1 MMRKPK
7 INIVTLGCSKNK
19 VDSERLAASLSHC
32 YDIMHDF
39 DKKSDVVIIN
49 TCGFIG
55 DAKEESIDTILEYA
69 ELRKANKIKKLYVM
83 GCLSQRYRK
92 ELQNE
97 IHEVDGFFGV
107 ESVSLIAEDIL
118 DLEMGLGDGS
128 RGRVSGTENGN
139 KRLFLKDSD
148 NCTDSETLPYNH
160 NRILSTPSHYAYLK
174 ISEGCN
180 RRCAFC
186 AIPLIRGE
194 HVSVPM
200 EDLIKEAEL
209 LAKKG
214 VKELILIAQDL
225 TYYGRDIDG
234 QYHIVELVKRLLEI
248 KEFEWIRLHYGYPQ
262 GFPDE
267 LLDMMNSEPRIC
279 NYIDL
284 PLQHISTPI
293 LKNMRRGVDK
303 EQTINFV
310 KNARN
315 RVPGIA
321 FRTTFIVGFPG
332 ETEEQFEELCDF
344 VREMKFERAGVF
356 AYSAEEGTPA
366 YEMEDDVPEEV
377 KQERVDTIMAI
388 QQNISLE
395 TNEKRVGT
403 IEKVLIDR
411 IEGDYYI
418 GRTQYDSPEVDDEIL
433 ISVDEAELNIG
444 DFVNVKLTKADYFD
458 LYGEIV

>member
-32 YDIMHDF
+32 YDIMHDS

-118 DLEMGLGDGS
+118 K
-128 RGRVSGTENGN
+128 TE
-139 KRLFLKDSD
+139 RLKDRETQRLEDTKNCSD
-148 NCTDSETLPYNH
+148 SETQRLGDSETLKYNH
-160 NRILSTPSHYAYLK
+160 ERVLSTPSHYAYLK

-267 LLDMMNSEPRIC
+267 LFDMMNNEPRIC

-310 KNARN
+310 KNARK

-344 VREMKFERAGVF
+344 VREMKFDRAGVF

-458 LYGEIV
+458 LYGEII

>member
-1 MMRKPK
+1 MKKPI
-7 INIVTLGCSKNK
+7 INIVTLGCSKNR
-19 VDSERLAASLSHC
+19 VDSERLAASLSHH
-32 YDIMHDF
+32 YDIVHESE
-39 DKKSDVVIIN
+39 KKSDIVIIN

-69 ELRKANKIKKLYVM
+69 ELRRAKKIKKLYVI

-92 ELQNE
+92 DLQEE

-107 ESVSLIAEDIL
+107 ESVQLIAKDIL
-118 DLEMGLGDGS
+118 SEELGV
-128 RGRVSGTENGN
+128 R
-139 KRLFLKDSD
+139 
-148 NCTDSETLPYNH
+148 SEELGYNH
-160 NRILSTPSHYAYLK
+160 ERVLSTPSHYAYLK

-200 EDLIKEAEL
+200 EDLLKEANL
-209 LAKKG
+209 LAQKG

-234 QYHIVELVKRLLEI
+234 QYHIVDLVKKLLEI

-267 LLDMMNSEPRIC
+267 LLDLMNNEPRIC

-332 ETEEQFEELCDF
+332 ETEEQFKELCDF
-344 VREMKFERAGVF
+344 VKEMKFERAGVF
-356 AYSAEEGTPA
+356 AYSPEEGTPA

-395 TNEKRVGT
+395 TNEKRVGAV
-403 IEKVLIDR
+403 EKVLIDR

-444 DFVNVKLTKADYFD
+444 DFVNVKLVKADYFD
-458 LYGEIV
+458 LYGNVIS

>member
-1 MMRKPK
+1 MRKPK

-19 VDSERLAASLSHC
+19 VDSERLAAILNDN
-32 YDIMHDF
+32 YDIVHDS
-39 DKKSDVVIIN
+39 DKKSDIVIIN

-69 ELRKANKIKKLYVM
+69 ELRKTNKIKKLYVM

-92 ELQNE
+92 ELQEE

-107 ESVSLIAEDIL
+107 ESVQIIASQIL
-118 DLEMGLGDGS
+118 KFS
-128 RGRVSGTENGN
+128 
-139 KRLFLKDSD
+139 DSQILRFS
-148 NCTDSETLPYNH
+148 DSYNH
-160 NRILSTPSHYAYLK
+160 ERLLSTPSHYAYLK

-200 EDLIKEAEL
+200 DDLLKEARL
-209 LAKKG
+209 LADKG

-267 LLDMMNSEPRIC
+267 LFDMMNNEPRIC

-344 VREMKFERAGVF
+344 VKEMKFERAGVF
-356 AYSAEEGTPA
+356 AYSPEEGTPA

-395 TNEKRVGT
+395 TNENRVGT

-433 ISVDEAELNIG
+433 ISTDEAELNVG
-444 DFVNVKLTKADYFD
+444 DFVNVKLVKADYFD
-458 LYGEIV
+458 LYGEVSDS

>member
-1 MMRKPK
+1 MMKKPK

-32 YDIMHDF
+32 YDIMHDS

-92 ELQNE
+92 DLQNE

-107 ESVSLIAEDIL
+107 ESVSLIASQIL
-118 DLEMGLGDGS
+118 RFSDSQVLKFSDSQVLRFSDL
-128 RGRVSGTENGN
+128 
-139 KRLFLKDSD
+139 K
-148 NCTDSETLPYNH
+148 YNH
-160 NRILSTPSHYAYLK
+160 ERVLSTPSHYAYLK

-225 TYYGRDIDG
+225 TYYGRDING
-234 QYHIVELVKRLLEI
+234 QFHIVELVKRLLEI

-267 LLDMMNSEPRIC
+267 LLDMMNNEPRIC

-458 LYGEIV
+458 LYGEII

>member
-1 MMRKPK
+1 MRKSK
-7 INIVTLGCSKNK
+7 VNIVTLGCSKNK
-19 VDSERLAASLSHC
+19 VDSERLAAILNEK
-32 YDIMHDF
+32 YDIVHDS
-39 DKKSDVVIIN
+39 DKKSDIVIIN

-69 ELRKANKIKKLYVM
+69 ELRKNNKIKKLYVM
-83 GCLSQRYRK
+83 GCLSQRYRND
-92 ELQNE
+92 LQEE

-107 ESVSLIAEDIL
+107 ESVQLIASQIL
-118 DLEMGLGDGS
+118 KFS
-128 RGRVSGTENGN
+128 
-139 KRLFLKDSD
+139 DSQILRFS
-148 NCTDSETLPYNH
+148 DSQILRFSDSYNH
-160 NRILSTPSHYAYLK
+160 ERLLSTPSHYAYLK

-200 EDLIKEAEL
+200 DDLLKEARL
-209 LAKKG
+209 LADKG

-248 KEFEWIRLHYGYPQ
+248 KKFEWIRLHYGYPQ

-267 LLDMMNSEPRIC
+267 LFDMMNNEPRIC

-344 VREMKFERAGVF
+344 VKEMKFERAGVF
-356 AYSAEEGTPA
+356 AYSPEEGTPA

-395 TNEKRVGT
+395 TNENRVGT

-433 ISVDEAELNIG
+433 ISTDEAELNVG
-444 DFVNVKLTKADYFD
+444 DFVNVKLVKADYFD
-458 LYGEIV
+458 LYGEVSDS

>member
-1 MMRKPK
+1 MRKPK

-19 VDSERLAASLSHC
+19 VDSERLASTLSDK
-32 YDIMHDF
+32 YNIVHDS
-39 DKKSDVVIIN
+39 DKKSDIVIIN

-69 ELRKANKIKKLYVM
+69 ELRKTNKIKKLYVM

-92 ELQNE
+92 DLQEE

-107 ESVSLIAEDIL
+107 ESVQLIANDIL
-118 DLEMGLGDGS
+118 NEELEVRNEELN
-128 RGRVSGTENGN
+128 VSTYYHE
-139 KRLFLKDSD
+139 RL
-148 NCTDSETLPYNH
+148 
-160 NRILSTPSHYAYLK
+160 LSTPSHYAYLK

-200 EDLIKEAEL
+200 NDLLQEARL
-209 LAKKG
+209 LADKG

-267 LLDMMNSEPRIC
+267 LLDMMNNEPRIC

-310 KNARN
+310 RNARN

-356 AYSAEEGTPA
+356 AYSPEEGTPA
-366 YEMEDDVPEEV
+366 YEMEDDVPQEV
-377 KQERVDTIMAI
+377 KQERVDTIMEI

-395 TNEKRVGT
+395 INEKRVGT
-403 IEKVLIDR
+403 VEKVLIDR

-433 ISVDEAELNIG
+433 ISIDDNELNVG
-444 DFVNVKLTKADYFD
+444 DFVNVKLIKADYFD
-458 LYGEIV
+458 LYGEVFDN

>member
-1 MMRKPK
+1 MMKKPK

-19 VDSERLAASLSHC
+19 VDSERLAASLSNS
-32 YDIMHDF
+32 YDIVHDSE
-39 DKKSDVVIIN
+39 KKSDIVIIN

-69 ELRKANKIKKLYVM
+69 ELRKINKIKKLYVM

-107 ESVSLIAEDIL
+107 ESVQLIANDI
-118 DLEMGLGDGS
+118 
-128 RGRVSGTENGN
+128 
-139 KRLFLKDSD
+139 LKDSAALRPCD
-148 NCTDSETLPYNH
+148 PVTIDYNH
-160 NRILSTPSHYAYLK
+160 ERLLSTPSHYAYLK

-200 EDLIKEAEL
+200 EDLIKEARL
-209 LAKKG
+209 LADKG

-267 LLDMMNSEPRIC
+267 LLDLMNNEPRIC

-310 KNARN
+310 NNARN

-366 YEMEDDVPEEV
+366 YEMEDDVPDEV
-377 KQERVDTIMAI
+377 KRERVDTIMAI

-395 TNEKRVGT
+395 TNKKRVGT
-403 IEKVLIDR
+403 IEKVLVDR

-433 ISVDEAELNIG
+433 ISIDNAELNVG
-444 DFVNVKLTKADYFD
+444 DFVNVKLIKADYFD
-458 LYGEIV
+458 LYGELV

>member
-1 MMRKPK
+1 MRKPK

-19 VDSERLAASLSHC
+19 VDSERLAATLSDK
-32 YDIMHDF
+32 YNIVHDS
-39 DKKSDVVIIN
+39 DKKSDIVIIN

-69 ELRKANKIKKLYVM
+69 ELRKTNKIKKLYVM

-92 ELQNE
+92 DLQEE

-107 ESVSLIAEDIL
+107 ESVQLIANDIL
-118 DLEMGLGDGS
+118 NEELEVRNEELN
-128 RGRVSGTENGN
+128 VSTYYHE
-139 KRLFLKDSD
+139 RL
-148 NCTDSETLPYNH
+148 
-160 NRILSTPSHYAYLK
+160 LSTPSHYAYLK

-200 EDLIKEAEL
+200 NDLLQEARL
-209 LAKKG
+209 LADKG

-267 LLDMMNSEPRIC
+267 LLDLMNNEPRIC

-356 AYSAEEGTPA
+356 AYSPEEGTPA
-366 YEMEDDVPEEV
+366 YEMEDDVPQEV
-377 KQERVDTIMAI
+377 KQERVDTIMEI

-395 TNEKRVGT
+395 INEKRVGT
-403 IEKVLIDR
+403 VEKVLIDR

-433 ISVDEAELNIG
+433 ISIDDNELNVG
-444 DFVNVKLTKADYFD
+444 DFVNVKLIKADYFD
-458 LYGEIV
+458 LYGEVFDN

>member
-1 MMRKPK
+1 MKKPI
-7 INIVTLGCSKNK
+7 INIVTLGCSKNR
-19 VDSERLAASLSHC
+19 VDSERLAASLSHH
-32 YDIMHDF
+32 YDIVHESE
-39 DKKSDVVIIN
+39 KKSDIVIIN

-69 ELRKANKIKKLYVM
+69 ELRRAKKIKKLYVI

-92 ELQNE
+92 DLREE

-107 ESVSLIAEDIL
+107 ESVQLIANDIL
-118 DLEMGLGDGS
+118 SEELGV
-128 RGRVSGTENGN
+128 R
-139 KRLFLKDSD
+139 
-148 NCTDSETLPYNH
+148 SEELGYNH
-160 NRILSTPSHYAYLK
+160 ERVLSTPSHYAYLK

-209 LAKKG
+209 LAQKG

-234 QYHIVELVKRLLEI
+234 QYHIVDLVKKLLEI

-267 LLDMMNSEPRIC
+267 LLDLMNEEPRIC

-284 PLQHISTPI
+284 PVQHISTPI

-310 KNARN
+310 TNARN

-332 ETEEQFEELCDF
+332 ETEEQFKELCDF
-344 VREMKFERAGVF
+344 VKDMKFERAGVF
-356 AYSAEEGTPA
+356 AYSPEEGTPA

-403 IEKVLIDR
+403 VEKVLIDR

-433 ISVDEAELNIG
+433 ISVDEADLNIG
-444 DFVNVKLTKADYFD
+444 DFVNVKLVKADYFD
-458 LYGEIV
+458 LYGNVIS

>member
-19 VDSERLAASLSHC
+19 VDSERLAAILNDN
-32 YDIMHDF
+32 YDIVHDS
-39 DKKSDVVIIN
+39 DKKSDIVIIN

-69 ELRKANKIKKLYVM
+69 ELRKANKVKKLYVM

-92 ELQNE
+92 ELQEE

-107 ESVSLIAEDIL
+107 ESVQLIASQIL
-118 DLEMGLGDGS
+118 KFS
-128 RGRVSGTENGN
+128 
-139 KRLFLKDSD
+139 DSQILRFS
-148 NCTDSETLPYNH
+148 DSYNH
-160 NRILSTPSHYAYLK
+160 ERLLSTPSHYAYLK

-200 EDLIKEAEL
+200 NDLLKEARL
-209 LAKKG
+209 LADKG

-234 QYHIVELVKRLLEI
+234 QYHIVELVKQLLEI

-267 LLDMMNSEPRIC
+267 LFDMMNNEPRIC

-332 ETEEQFEELCDF
+332 EMEEQFEELCDF

-356 AYSAEEGTPA
+356 AYSPEEGTPA
-366 YEMEDDVPEEV
+366 YEMEDDVPDEV
-377 KQERVDTIMAI
+377 KQERVDTVMAI

-395 TNEKRVGT
+395 TNEKRVGS

-433 ISVDEAELNIG
+433 ISIDDNELNVG
-444 DFVNVKLTKADYFD
+444 DFVNVRLIKADYFD
-458 LYGEIV
+458 LYGEVFDN

>member
-1 MMRKPK
+1 MKKPRL
-7 INIVTLGCSKNK
+7 NIVTLGCSKNK
-19 VDSERLAASLSHC
+19 VDSERLAASLEFK
-32 YDIMHDF
+32 YEIVHDSEQ
-39 DKKSDVVIIN
+39 KSDVVIIN

-69 ELRKANKIKKLYVM
+69 ELRRAKKIKRLYVT
-83 GCLSQRYRK
+83 GCLSQRYRND
-92 ELQNE
+92 LQEE
-97 IHEVDGFFGV
+97 IHEVDGFYGV
-107 ESVSLIAEDIL
+107 EAVQLIANDIL
-118 DLEMGLGDGS
+118 RNEELGIRNEELS
-128 RGRVSGTENGN
+128 EEYNVNRV
-139 KRLFLKDSD
+139 
-148 NCTDSETLPYNH
+148 
-160 NRILSTPSHYAYLK
+160 LSTPEHYAYLK

-200 EDLIKEAEL
+200 ETLIQEAEL

-267 LLDMMNSEPRIC
+267 LLDLMNQEPRIC

-344 VREMKFERAGVF
+344 IREMKFERAGVF
-356 AYSAEEGTPA
+356 AYSPEEGTPA

-377 KQERVDTIMAI
+377 KQQRVDDIMAI

-395 TNEKRVGT
+395 TNENRVGT
-403 IEKVLIDR
+403 VEKVLIDR

-433 ISVDEAELNIG
+433 ISLDDADLEVG
-444 DFVNVKLTKADYFD
+444 TFVNAKIVKADYFD
-458 LYGEIV
+458 LYAEIV

>member
-1 MMRKPK
+1 MKKPK
-7 INIVTLGCSKNK
+7 LNIVTLGCSKNK
-19 VDSERLAASLSHC
+19 VDSERLAASLEYK
-32 YDIMHDF
+32 YDIVHDS

-69 ELRKANKIKKLYVM
+69 ELRRAKKIKRLYVT

-92 ELQNE
+92 DLQEE
-97 IHEVDGFFGV
+97 IHEVDGFYGV
-107 ESVSLIAEDIL
+107 ESVQMIAKDIL
-118 DLEMGLGDGS
+118 TQES
-128 RGRVSGTENGN
+128 A
-139 KRLFLKDSD
+139 
-148 NCTDSETLPYNH
+148 DSETLRLCDSVSYNH
-160 NRILSTPSHYAYLK
+160 ERVLSTPEHYAYLK

-200 EDLIKEAEL
+200 DDLIKEAEL
-209 LAKKG
+209 LAQKG

-267 LLDMMNSEPRIC
+267 LLDLMNQEPRIC

-344 VREMKFERAGVF
+344 IREMKFERAGVF
-356 AYSAEEGTPA
+356 AYSPEEGTPA

-377 KQERVDTIMAI
+377 KQQRVDDIMAI

-395 TNEKRVGT
+395 TNEKRVCT
-403 IEKVLIDR
+403 VEKVLIDR
-411 IEGDYYI
+411 IEGDYYV

-433 ISVDEAELNIG
+433 ISLDDADLEIG
-444 DFVNVKLTKADYFD
+444 TFVNAKIVKADYFD
-458 LYGEIV
+458 LYAEIV

>member
-1 MMRKPK
+1 MKKPI
-7 INIVTLGCSKNK
+7 INIVTLGCSKNR
-19 VDSERLAASLSHC
+19 VDSERLAASLSHR
-32 YDIMHDF
+32 YDVVHESE
-39 DKKSDVVIIN
+39 KKSDIVIIN

-69 ELRKANKIKKLYVM
+69 ELRRAKKIKKLYVI

-92 ELQNE
+92 DLQEE

-107 ESVSLIAEDIL
+107 ESVQLIAKDIL
-118 DLEMGLGDGS
+118 KNEELNSATQQLS
-128 RGRVSGTENGN
+128 N
-139 KRLFLKDSD
+139 
-148 NCTDSETLPYNH
+148 SETLDYNH
-160 NRILSTPSHYAYLK
+160 ERVLSTPSHYAYLK

-200 EDLIKEAEL
+200 EDLLKEANL
-209 LAKKG
+209 LAQKG

-234 QYHIVELVKRLLEI
+234 QYHIVDLVKRLLEI

-267 LLDMMNSEPRIC
+267 LLDLMNNEPRIC

-310 KNARN
+310 TNARN

-332 ETEEQFEELCDF
+332 ETEEQFKELCDF
-344 VREMKFERAGVF
+344 VKEMKFERAGVF
-356 AYSAEEGTPA
+356 AYSPEEGTPA

-395 TNEKRVGT
+395 TNEKGVGAV
-403 IEKVLIDR
+403 EKVLIDR

-444 DFVNVKLTKADYFD
+444 DFVNVKLVKADYFD
-458 LYGEIV
+458 LYGNVIN

>member
-1 MMRKPK
+1 MKKPI
-7 INIVTLGCSKNK
+7 INIVTLGCSKNR
-19 VDSERLAASLSHC
+19 VDSERLAASLSHH
-32 YDIMHDF
+32 YDIVHESE
-39 DKKSDVVIIN
+39 KKSDIVIIN

-69 ELRKANKIKKLYVM
+69 ELRRAKKIKKLYVI

-92 ELQNE
+92 DLQEE

-107 ESVSLIAEDIL
+107 ESVQLIANDIL
-118 DLEMGLGDGS
+118 SEELGV
-128 RGRVSGTENGN
+128 R
-139 KRLFLKDSD
+139 
-148 NCTDSETLPYNH
+148 SEEFGYNH
-160 NRILSTPSHYAYLK
+160 ERVLSTPSHYAYLK

-194 HVSVPM
+194 HVSVLM
-200 EDLIKEAEL
+200 EDLLKEAEL

-234 QYHIVELVKRLLEI
+234 QYHIVDLVKKLLEI

-267 LLDMMNSEPRIC
+267 LLDLMNNEPRIC

-310 KNARN
+310 TNARN

-332 ETEEQFEELCDF
+332 ETEEQFKELCDF
-344 VREMKFERAGVF
+344 VKEMKFERAGVF
-356 AYSAEEGTPA
+356 AYSPEEGTPA
-366 YEMEDDVPEEV
+366 YEMEDDVPEEI

-403 IEKVLIDR
+403 VEKVLIDR

-444 DFVNVKLTKADYFD
+444 DFVNVKLVKADYFD
-458 LYGEIV
+458 LYGNVIS

>member
-1 MMRKPK
+1 MKKPLV
-7 INIVTLGCSKNK
+7 NIVTLGCSKNK
-19 VDSERLAASLSHC
+19 VDSERLAASLSRR
-32 YDIMHDF
+32 YDIVHDS
-39 DKKSDVVIIN
+39 DKKSEVVIIN

-69 ELRKANKIKKLYVM
+69 ELRRAKKIKKLYVT

-92 ELQNE
+92 DLQEE

-107 ESVSLIAEDIL
+107 ESVQLIAKDIL
-118 DLEMGLGDGS
+118 SQDSADSATQQLS
-128 RGRVSGTENGN
+128 NSVS
-139 KRLFLKDSD
+139 LD
-148 NCTDSETLPYNH
+148 YNH
-160 NRILSTPSHYAYLK
+160 ERILSTPSHYAYLK

-200 EDLIKEAEL
+200 EDLLKEAEL

-267 LLDMMNSEPRIC
+267 LLDLMNNEPRIC

-303 EQTINFV
+303 EQTIHFV
-310 KNARN
+310 TNARN

-344 VREMKFERAGVF
+344 VKEMKFERAGVF
-356 AYSAEEGTPA
+356 AYSPEEGTPA

-377 KQERVDTIMAI
+377 KQERIDTIMAI

-403 IEKVLIDR
+403 VEKVLIDR

-433 ISVDEAELNIG
+433 ISVDSADLNVG
-444 DFVNVKLTKADYFD
+444 DFVNVKLVKADYFD
-458 LYGEIV
+458 LYGEVL